1 MQQLKFKKKLF
12 GVDEADVWKKIQE
25 LNHMYEE
32 SLKWERKRYDLL
44 LKERTRIH
52 EDDSE

>member
-1 MQQLKFKKKLF
+1 
-12 GVDEADVWKKIQE
+12 
-25 LNHMYEE
+25 MYEE